1 MILTN
6 GGGEMKEIRKLEKCG
21 ICEDEK
27 EEGIHIASLFICCE
41 CERNMI
47 HTEPR
52 EEKYKYYLE
61 KLKNINRPTLYS

>member
-1 MILTN
+1 MNRIN
-6 GGGEMKEIRKLEKCG
+6 HLETCG
-21 ICEDEK
+21 ICEEEK
-27 EEGIHIASLFICCE
+27 TIGIHITTLFICSE